1 MEFLG
6 ANELLSAV
14 TVLSDQGATFAIAT
28 VVRERGPAA
37 KLLVTEDETKIPP
50 GEGQIADPQW
60 AVREMVAQAILAG
73 KATALSELV
82 VDGERCTVAIEVIRP
97 KPSVVVFGAGHV
109 GQAVALMASMIGYA
123 VTAVDDREAFASRS
137 RLPDSR
143 IELVAQPYEQAARA
157 VRITSNT
164 AVVIVTRGH
173 QYDELCLRSV
183 VESKARYIGMIG
195 SRRRVIS
202 VFKQMTQSGVD
213 GRLLERVHAPIG
225 LAIGARSPQE
235 IAVAIL
241 AEIIQ
246 TFNQAADS
254 RRSSFSEQTPER
266 SH

>member
-1 MEFLG
+1 MELLG
-6 ANELLSAV
+6 ANELLLAA
-14 TVLSDQGATFAIAT
+14 TDLTERGATFGIIT
-28 VVRERGPAA
+28 VVHEHGSAT
-37 KLLVTEDETKIPP
+37 KLLVTEDEAKTPRP
-50 GEGQIADPQW
+50 EGKNQDPQS
-60 AVREMVAQAILAG
+60 AVREMVAQAMSAG
-73 KATALSELV
+73 KSTALSELV
-82 VDGERCTVAIEVIRP
+82 IDGEKCTVAIEIIRP

-109 GQAVALMASMIGYA
+109 GQAVALIANMIGYA
-123 VTAVDDREAFASRS
+123 VTAVDDREAFANRN

-183 VESKARYIGMIG
+183 VESRARYIGMIG

-202 VFKQMTQSGVD
+202 VFKQLTQSGVD

-254 RRSSFSEQTPER
+254 LRSSS
-266 SH
+266 SK